1 MLDIIIRMILSF
13 VYILGIYVISV
24 IIEVNVEQLLL
35 VTILLFLIEMD
46 WEK

>member
-1 MLDIIIRMILSF
+1 MSDAIIRMILSF
-13 VYILGIYVISV
+13 VFIVGIYVIAT

-35 VTILLFLIEMD
+35 VTILLFLIEID

>member
-1 MLDIIIRMILSF
+1 MSDAIIRMILSF
-13 VYILGIYVISV
+13 VFIVGIYVIAT

-35 VTILLFLIEMD
+35 VTILLYLIEID

>member
-1 MLDIIIRMILSF
+1 MTDAIIKIILSF
-13 VYILGIYVISV
+13 IFIIGIYVIAT

-35 VTILLFLIEMD
+35 VTILLFLIKID